1 MSKQLTR
8 STTNNMLGGVCAGV
22 AEYTG
27 MDVTLVRLIVVL
39 GTIFG
44 FGSFAVAYLV
54 GWVLIPKGN

>member
-22 AEYTG
+22 ADYTG
-27 MDVTLVRLIVVL
+27 LDVTLVRLIVAL

-44 FGSFAVAYLV
+44 FGTFAVAYV
-54 GWVLIPKGN
+54 IGWVLIPKGN

>member
-8 STTNNMLGGVCAGV
+8 STTDNMIGGVCAGV

-27 MDVTLVRLIVVL
+27 LDVTLVRLIVVL

-44 FGSFAVAYLV
+44 FGSFALAYLI
-54 GWVLIPKGN
+54 GWVLIPKAN